1 MANQAEV
8 DKLIALLAKTET
20 VAEDVAAVQQILDAN
35 PGIAREKGVSE
46 DVEQGAGRAC
56 EAQTVVSQVLGMRG
70 VCPRVL
76 HYRGSPQ
83 SNTAAALAGG

>member
-8 DKLIALLAKTET
+8 DRLIALLAKTETET

-46 DVEQGAGRAC
+46 DVE
-56 EAQTVVSQVLGMRG
+56 E
-70 VCPRVL
+70 
-76 HYRGSPQ
+76 
-83 SNTAAALAGG
+83 

>member
-46 DVEQGAGRAC
+46 DVEQ
-56 EAQTVVSQVLGMRG
+56 
-70 VCPRVL
+70 
-76 HYRGSPQ
+76 
-83 SNTAAALAGG
+83 